1 MYIAN
6 NTKYKLFILIKQ
18 IMASTIITPD
28 NKEKLYTQIFHLL
41 GMPVRSIELTEEQL
55 DTFLELSISEYEQ
68 YVSDWLI
75 ESQWS
80 SLAGLDIDTQ
90 SLTRAFT
97 SRSLDYETQYSHS
110 YSKIV
115 GLQTGGDSVLKKD
128 YITLVANQQTYEIPA
143 GRELNEL
150 LWYTRAEL
158 TDSIVDP
165 FLGGFGGLGGVGF
178 GGVGGFAQMGTSGSY
193 FMMPAYDLLARMQ
206 DRSLKNRLIG
216 GELTYRVTA
225 LPEGKKLIHLHNV
238 PGGRFDFGSIQ
249 QHNHK
254 VWYWYYDTHDR
265 DDCLAKNKDIVK
277 LPSDIETD
285 QLTWETMNKPAQNWV
300 RKYLIAYSKEGLG
313 RIYSKFS
320 GDLQV
325 PDSQVKL
332 DYTSLLTEGKDEKLK
347 LTEELMQRLE
357 RLRPDKMLERKGNEA
372 ENLNKA
378 MKYRPM
384 QSPFNVI

>member
-1 MYIAN
+1 
-6 NTKYKLFILIKQ
+6 
-18 IMASTIITPD
+18 MASTIITPT
-28 NKEKLYTQIFHLL
+28 NKEKLYSQVYHLL
-41 GMPVRSIELTEEQL
+41 GMPIRSVELTEEQM
-55 DTFLELSISEYEQ
+55 DTFLELALDEYEQ

-80 SLAGLDIDTQ
+80 SLAGLDVDTQ

-97 SRSLDYETQYSHS
+97 TRSLDYETQYSHA

-115 GLQTGGDSVLKKD
+115 GLQAGGDSILKKD
-128 YITLVANQQTYEIPA
+128 KIELVPNQQMYEIPA
-143 GRELNEL
+143 GREINEL
-150 LWYTRAEL
+150 LWFTRAEL

-193 FMMPAYDLLARMQ
+193 FMLPAYDLLARMQ
-206 DRSLKNRLIG
+206 DRNIKNRLIG
-216 GELTYRVTA
+216 GELTYRITA
-225 LPEGKKLIHLHNV
+225 GPEGKKYVHLANV

-249 QHNHK
+249 QHNYY

-265 DDCLAKNKDIVK
+265 YDCLLKNKDIVK
-277 LPSDIETD
+277 LPSDIATEE
-285 QLTWETMNKPAQNWV
+285 LTWETLNRPAQNWV

-332 DYTSLLTEGKDEKLK
+332 DYSSLLTEGKDEKMK
-347 LTEELMQRLE
+347 LVEELSQRLE

-372 ENLNKA
+372 ENLNKS
-378 MKYRPM
+378 MKYRPIN
-384 QSPFNVI
+384 SPITMI

>member
-1 MYIAN
+1 
-6 NTKYKLFILIKQ
+6 
-18 IMASTIITPD
+18 MASTIITPT
-28 NKEKLYTQIFHLL
+28 NKEKLYSQVFHLL
-41 GMPVRSIELTEEQL
+41 GMPIRSVELTEEQM
-55 DTFLELSISEYEQ
+55 DTFLELALDEYEQ

-80 SLAGLDIDTQ
+80 SLAGLDVDTQ

-97 SRSLDYETQYSHS
+97 TRSLDYETQYSHA

-115 GLQTGGDSVLKKD
+115 GLQAGGDSVLKKD
-128 YITLVANQQTYEIPA
+128 KISLVPNQQTYEIPA
-143 GRELNEL
+143 GREINEL
-150 LWYTRAEL
+150 LWFTRAEL

-193 FMMPAYDLLARMQ
+193 FMLPAFDLLSRMQ
-206 DRSLKNRLIG
+206 DRNIKNRLIG
-216 GELTYRVTA
+216 GELTYRITA
-225 LPEGKKLIHLHNV
+225 APEGKKLVHLANV

-249 QHNHK
+249 QHNHS
-254 VWYWYYDTHDR
+254 VWYWYYDTNDR
-265 DDCLAKNKDIVK
+265 DDCLLKNKDIVK
-277 LPSDIETD
+277 LPSDIQTEE
-285 QLTWETMNKPAQNWV
+285 LTWENLNKPAQNWV

-332 DYTSLLTEGKDEKLK
+332 DYSSLLTEGKDEKLK
-347 LTEELMQRLE
+347 LIEELTQRLE

-378 MKYRPM
+378 MKYRPINA
-384 QSPFNVI
+384 PITVI